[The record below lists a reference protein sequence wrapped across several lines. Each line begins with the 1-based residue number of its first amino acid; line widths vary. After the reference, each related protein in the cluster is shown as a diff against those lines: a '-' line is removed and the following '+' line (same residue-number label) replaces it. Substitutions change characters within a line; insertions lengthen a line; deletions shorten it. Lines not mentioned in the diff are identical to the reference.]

1 MAQMNLTKDWGFDFN
16 ANTYFGM
23 EYGLKNIRWD
33 FRLAKSFPI
42 LDLSYEKVNGVRVD
56 GLGLFFKKNATKK
69 DIEFLNGKHISDAVL
84 RWGCADVEVVD
95 KATGEVIID
104 EKTGKPLTERVEVVD
119 KATGEVIIDEK
130 TGKPLTERRWADKP
144 TVVAVVID
152 GKEYSLS
159 GHVRG
164 FNEAAVIEDDAPE
177 TSDDAPAD
185 EQ

>member
-1 MAQMNLTKDWGFDFN
+1 MNLTKDWGFDFN

-84 RWGCADVEVVD
+84 RWGCADAAVVD

-104 EKTGKPLTERVEVVD
+104 K
-119 KATGEVIIDEK
+119 K

>member
-104 EKTGKPLTERVEVVD
+104 EKTGKPLTER
-119 KATGEVIIDEK
+119 
-130 TGKPLTERRWADKP
+130 RWADKP

>member
-1 MAQMNLTKDWGFDFN
+1 MNLTKDWGFDFN

-104 EKTGKPLTERVEVVD
+104 EKTGKPLTER
-119 KATGEVIIDEK
+119 
-130 TGKPLTERRWADKP
+130 RWADKP